1 MKNFTKPTNLN
12 GAELIEELANAGIVV
27 NEIYDNSDGTISFDT
42 DNEAVATTIV
52 AKHNGTTVVPEP
64 SIEDKLASVGLKI
77 DDLKT
82 ALGL

>member
-12 GAELIEELANAGIVV
+12 GAELIEELANVGIVV
-27 NEIYDNSDGTISFDT
+27 NEIYDNSDGTISFNT
-42 DNEAVATTIV
+42 DNETVAKTIV